1 MLDRLAAPTTA
12 RHHTGPRTA
21 QGKAASSRNACTHGL
36 LSPDPVATPYEQPEA
51 WHAYRDA
58 IVHDL
63 APYGDLETILAE
75 RIALLHWR
83 QARIARHECALITQD
98 QVRLSREQ
106 AERRFAV
113 CEDRPSTMAELDA
126 ERRSCNDRLA
136 LLERWAVL
144 EPEDVLTVAAVHS
157 LLEAMLAPLGPQEAT
172 VPLLLD
178 ATATESLEHY
188 CGRQRWTRLL
198 VEAALEPICGVGTS
212 VATMHA
218 VAVRRAGEAVSA
230 LARARSD
237 QEIGVVAATH
247 GLAELRVLERLAR
260 YEAHLSR
267 EMQRTRREL
276 AEVRAERRAAE
287 HSGNCETNSR
297 PEGTAAPAGAA
308 VIRAAEH
315 QENCE
320 TNSPLVG
327 PAAPAL
333 PRRRRTAVGTSAGP
347 SPASRPDSAAQSSA
361 APPPAAAGPCPAM
374 LPQLQATVPA
384 PASSQP
390 RPTAMGSPTGPCPA
404 VLP

>member
-1 MLDRLAAPTTA
+1 MR
-12 RHHTGPRTA
+12 
-21 QGKAASSRNACTHGL
+21 
-36 LSPDPVATPYEQPEA
+36 
-51 WHAYRDA
+51 
-58 IVHDL
+58 DL
-63 APYGDLETILAE
+63 APHGDLETILAE

-136 LLERWAVL
+136 LLERWAEL

-178 ATATESLEHY
+178 ATATESLEQY

-198 VEAALEPICGVGTS
+198 VEAALEPICAVGTS

-247 GLAELRVLERLAR
+247 GLADLRVLERLAR

-267 EMQRTRREL
+267 EIQRTRREL

-297 PEGTAAPAGAA
+297 PEGTAAPAA
-308 VIRAAEH
+308 
-315 QENCE
+315 
-320 TNSPLVG
+320 PL
-327 PAAPAL
+327 APR
-333 PRRRRTAVGTSAGP
+333 PRPTAVGTGRSVPCHSTSLGGTACPGPRSLICCHERSRLQAGGP
-347 SPASRPDSAAQSSA
+347 QRTSHPTSAAWIA
-361 APPPAAAGPCPAM
+361 IGLRARF
-374 LPQLQATVPA
+374 QAY
-384 PASSQP
+384 
-390 RPTAMGSPTGPCPA
+390 
-404 VLP
+404 

>member
-21 QGKAASSRNACTHGL
+21 QGKAVSSRNACTHGL

-51 WHAYRDA
+51 WLAYRDA
-58 IVHDL
+58 IVRDL
-63 APYGDLETILAE
+63 APHGDLETILAE

-113 CEDRPSTMAELDA
+113 REDRPSTMAELDA

-178 ATATESLEHY
+178 ATATESLEQY
-188 CGRQRWTRLL
+188 CGRQRWTRSL
-198 VEAALEPICGVGTS
+198 VEAALEPICAVGTS

-237 QEIGVVAATH
+237 QGDRRGGGHARAGRPAGAGAA
-247 GLAELRVLERLAR
+247 GALRSAPLAGDAAHQARVGGGPCRAPCGR
-260 YEAHLSR
+260 A
-267 EMQRTRREL
+267 QR
-276 AEVRAERRAAE
+276 
-287 HSGNCETNSR
+287 NCETNSR
-297 PEGTAAPAGAA
+297 PEALP
-308 VIRAAEH
+308 H
-315 QENCE
+315 
-320 TNSPLVG
+320 P
-327 PAAPAL
+327 PAL
-333 PRRRRTAVGTSAGP
+333 P
-347 SPASRPDSAAQSSA
+347 SSA
-361 APPPAAAGPCPAM
+361 RQSTTKIAKRIRALRALPHPP
-374 LPQLQATVPA
+374 LPSHHTRDPL
-384 PASSQP
+384 
-390 RPTAMGSPTGPCPA
+390 
-404 VLP
+404 